1 MASAAGT
8 IGVVGG
14 GQLALMLCEAASL
27 RDVDVI
33 VQSASGQDPAMAVA
47 QEQVTGA
54 PTDAAA
60 TAELLKRCQNV
71 TFENEWVPVNALRAL
86 DRDGVMFSPSLVS
99 LLPLVN
105 KLSQRRMLDDLAIP
119 SPAWI
124 ALDEINLDS
133 PSLPAGWTFPV
144 MAKAAHGGYDGKGTC
159 VIGSIKALRD
169 LLSSVSIQEWLLET
183 WVAYERELALVVSRD
198 RQGRIRSL
206 PLVETHQSNQVCD
219 WVLAPAPSEQL
230 LEATAYNI
238 AASLLTSLDYVGVM
252 ALEFFY
258 GPEGLMVNE
267 IAPRTHNSGHFSIEA
282 CSSSQFDQQL
292 CITAGLPVPST
303 DLVVP
308 GAIMVNLLG
317 LPSEGSESL
326 ESRLAALKAIPR
338 SHLHWYGKQEIP
350 GRKVGHVTVL
360 LEQGDSDARGKEAE
374 SLLNQVREIWPN
386 PLN

>member
-14 GQLALMLCEAASL
+14 GQLALMLCEAASS

-71 TFENEWVPVNALRAL
+71 TFENEWVPVDALRTL

-144 MAKAAHGGYDGKGTC
+144 MAKAAYGGYDGKGTC

-360 LEQGDSDARGKEAE
+360 LEQADSDARGKEAE